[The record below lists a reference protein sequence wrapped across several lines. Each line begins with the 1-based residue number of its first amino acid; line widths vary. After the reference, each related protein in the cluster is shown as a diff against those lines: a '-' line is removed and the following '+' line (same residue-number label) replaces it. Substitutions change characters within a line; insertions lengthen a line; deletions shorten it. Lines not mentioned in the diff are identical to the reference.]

1 METLGAKAPAQ
12 EDDPTSGVAPLRAA
26 SCLLAEDRTMTDLL
40 ERIGDA
46 LRLGRMGR
54 LAAALAALRD
64 RVVEEAAAPEPA
76 LGAPAQ
82 GGPRPAAVLLH
93 PAGPRPRRRASLG
106 EAVRALAESRR
117 QALALE
123 ETVEAPEAPEAPESP
138 EALETPLGA
147 RFEARRFEG
156 VQGGRD
162 YKLFVPPP
170 KDAAE
175 RQPLVVML
183 HGCTQTPDDFALGT
197 GMNAA
202 AAEAGAIVLY
212 PAQAAS
218 ANPKRC
224 WNWFRPE
231 DAAEGP
237 GEAALLADLTRLVLA
252 TENVDPDRIY
262 VAGLSAGG
270 AQAMN
275 LAARFPELFAAAG
288 VHSGLAA
295 GAAQDVMSAFSAMRG
310 GAPGAPTARPVRTIV
325 FHGDADRTV
334 HPANAEAVAAQ
345 AVAAAGALQLQVEE
359 GEAGGRNYSRALR
372 RNRRG
377 EVLCETWTIHGAG
390 HVWSGGDPAGSYAEA
405 EGPNATREMLR
416 FFLDG

>member
-1 METLGAKAPAQ
+1 MKKIDIAQLLRNGTHFNGVGQLVKATHSIQRTLGIQPIAMPGQ
-12 EDDPTSGVAPLRAA
+12 PVAP
-26 SCLLAEDRTMTDLL
+26 SPT
-40 ERIGDA
+40 
-46 LRLGRMGR
+46 
-54 LAAALAALRD
+54 
-64 RVVEEAAAPEPA
+64 APVR
-76 LGAPAQ
+76 
-82 GGPRPAAVLLH
+82 PRWNKPAANDVEDAVVVDRSPQ
-93 PAGPRPRRRASLG
+93 PAGSFTRITLRHG
-106 EAVRALAESRR
+106 HDVRH
-117 QALALE
+117 
-123 ETVEAPEAPEAPESP
+123 
-138 EALETPLGA
+138 
-147 RFEARRFEG
+147 
-156 VQGGRD
+156 
-162 YKLFVPPP
+162 YKLFVPTTASAGTPL
-170 KDAAE
+170 
-175 RQPLVVML
+175 PLVVML

-345 AVAAAGALQLQVEE
+345 AVAAAGALQLRVEE
-359 GEAGGRNYSRALR
+359 GEAGGRSYSRALR

-377 EVLCETWTIHGAG
+377 ETLCETWTIHGAG
-390 HVWSGGDPAGSYAEA
+390 HAWSGGDPAGSYAEA

>member
-1 METLGAKAPAQ
+1 METLRAQAPAQ
-12 EDDPTSGVAPLRAA
+12 EDGPTSGVAPPRAA
-26 SCLLAEDRTMTDLL
+26 SRLLAEDRTMTDLL

-64 RVVEEAAAPEPA
+64 RVAEEAAAEPA

-82 GGPRPAAVLLH
+82 GGPRPAALLLR

-117 QALALE
+117 EALALAE
-123 ETVEAPEAPEAPESP
+123 TAEPPETVEPP
-138 EALETPLGA
+138 ETPPGA

-156 VQGGRD
+156 AQGGLD

-170 KDAAE
+170 GDAAE

-237 GEAALLADLTRLVLA
+237 GEAALLADLTRLVMA

-345 AVAAAGALQLQVEE
+345 AVAAAGALQLRVEE
-359 GEAGGRNYSRALR
+359 GEAGGRSYSRALR

-377 EVLCETWTIHGAG
+377 ETLCETWTIHGAG
-390 HVWSGGDPAGSYAEA
+390 HAWSGGDPAGSYAEA

>member
-1 METLGAKAPAQ
+1 METLGTKAPAQ
-12 EDDPTSGVAPLRAA
+12 ADGPTSGVAPLRAA
-26 SCLLAEDRTMTDLL
+26 SRLLAEDRTMTDLL

-82 GGPRPAAVLLH
+82 GGPAAGGAGLLH

-123 ETVEAPEAPEAPESP
+123 ETAEPP
-138 EALETPLGA
+138 ETPLGA

-156 VQGGRD
+156 TQGGRD

-170 KDAAE
+170 QDAAE

-295 GAAQDVMSAFSAMRG
+295 GAAQDVMSAFCAMRG

-334 HPANAEAVAAQ
+334 HPANAAAVAAQ
-345 AVAAAGALQLQVEE
+345 ATAAAGALQLQVEE
-359 GEAGGRNYSRALR
+359 GEAGGRSYSRALR